1 MLFKWLFLMALDS
14 YNICYAKNRIASG
27 CDSTY
32 FRIYLHRLE
41 HRFVLVTIA
50 YTIWK

>member
-1 MLFKWLFLMALDS
+1 MILDS
-14 YNICYAKNRIASG
+14 YNIYYAKYRIASG

-41 HRFVLVTIA
+41 QSFALVIIA